1 MPREKGDSRERSDR
15 AVATRAP
22 DLPAGDEHRTVRGR
36 GASTSVGEAP
46 IAAFSAGRLVG
57 LDGLISL
64 SWALDAVRA
73 RASTRKFSRA
83 SRLQGS
89 PPPRI
94 TYRSPL
100 ADSRVFSSPTQQ
112 LPHKVKARKEIA
124 AWPLKVKLGA
134 EYDLIAKKFSGH
146 ADCHDSLL
154 GGELSFD
161 VLHSNVEYTKR
172 FDLGDVSSIGIRARC
187 DLSNLGS
194 HSGSRTRMDRWDA
207 SFGFTIE
214 PKQSRGPL
222 GANTRVSN
230 TRGSGYDVV
239 TEVSL
244 F

>member
-1 MPREKGDSRERSDR
+1 MPREKDDSRERSDR

-94 TYRSPL
+94 THRSP
-100 ADSRVFSSPTQQ
+100 SPTHAFSR
-112 LPHKVKARKEIA
+112 LP
-124 AWPLKVKLGA
+124 PN
-134 EYDLIAKKFSGH
+134 
-146 ADCHDSLL
+146 
-154 GGELSFD
+154 SF
-161 VLHSNVEYTKR
+161 L
-172 FDLGDVSSIGIRARC
+172 
-187 DLSNLGS
+187 
-194 HSGSRTRMDRWDA
+194 TR
-207 SFGFTIE
+207 
-214 PKQSRGPL
+214 
-222 GANTRVSN
+222 
-230 TRGSGYDVV
+230 
-239 TEVSL
+239 
-244 F
+244 

>member
-1 MPREKGDSRERSDR
+1 M
-15 AVATRAP
+15 A
-22 DLPAGDEHRTVRGR
+22 
-36 GASTSVGEAP
+36 
-46 IAAFSAGRLVG
+46 
-57 LDGLISL
+57 
-64 SWALDAVRA
+64 
-73 RASTRKFSRA
+73 
-83 SRLQGS
+83 
-89 PPPRI
+89 
-94 TYRSPL
+94 
-100 ADSRVFSSPTQQ
+100 
-112 LPHKVKARKEIA
+112 
-124 AWPLKVKLGA
+124 LKVKLGA